1 MHSLDDDSRPAIH
14 AAGLNHF
21 YGNGSER
28 MHVLK
33 DICLDVQR
41 GEFVALAGPSGC
53 GKSTLLTLV
62 GGLKSVQDGV
72 LDVLGYRL
80 NGCSPVLL
88 NRLRSKIGMVFQ
100 SHHLMEFLTA
110 MQNVQVATEAVI
122 DCSYRAREQRCL
134 ELLASV
140 GLRDKANQYPSMLS
154 GGQKQR
160 VAFARALACAP
171 ELIVADEPTAA
182 LDGKTGREVVM
193 TLRSVAKE
201 RSISIVM
208 ATHDPRVM
216 EMADRVIAIE
226 DGRLVPHSSAGFR

>member
-1 MHSLDDDSRPAIH
+1 MHFLDTKIQSSVH

-41 GEFVALAGPSGC
+41 GEFIALAGPSGC
-53 GKSTLLTLV
+53 GKSTLLTLI

-72 LDVLGYRL
+72 LDVLGCSL

-88 NRLRSKIGMVFQ
+88 NRLRSRIGMVFQ
-100 SHHLMEFLTA
+100 AHHLMEFLTA

-122 DCSYRAREQRCL
+122 DRSYRARVQRSL

-140 GLRDKANQYPSMLS
+140 GLRDKANHFPSMLS

-160 VAFARALACAP
+160 VAFARALACDP

-182 LDGKTGREVVM
+182 LDGKTGREVVT

-201 RSISIVM
+201 RAISIVM

-216 EMADRVIAIE
+216 EMADRVIGIA
-226 DGRLVPHSSAGFR
+226 DGRLVSHS